1 MALTKRLLGSS
12 GLEITTVGFGSW
24 AIGGGGWSYGWGP
37 QDDAESI
44 ATMRHAIDSGIN
56 WIDTAAIYGLG
67 HSEEVVGRLLRE
79 IPQSQR
85 PFIFTKCG
93 MAFEEDRMAEPQ
105 RTLKPD
111 SIRGECEA
119 SLHRLG
125 VERIDLYQFH
135 WPDETGTPIEDSWAT
150 MVELIEEGKVRA
162 GGVSNFDVN
171 LLERCEKIRHVDSLQ
186 PPFSLINRSIAASEI
201 RWCASHQTG
210 VICYSP
216 MQSGLLTD
224 SFSRDRIANLAQ
236 DDWRRRSNYVQEPN
250 LSRNL
255 ALRDSLRPIA
265 QRHNTSVSSVAIAWT
280 LAWPGVTGAIVGAR
294 TPKQVDGWIGAASL
308 ELTDQDL
315 TEIAA
320 AIERTHHSVRYV
332 STYVH
337 LDYPGGDVPADKR
350 EAQFLRLRD
359 RIGERAARK
368 FQAKEFEGT
377 PRGIILRSIDFRN

>member
-1 MALTKRLLGSS
+1 MALTKRSLGSS
-12 GLEITTVGFGSW
+12 GLQITTVGFGSW

-37 QDDAESI
+37 QDDDESI
-44 ATMRHAIDSGIN
+44 ATMRHAIDLGIN

-67 HSEEVVGRLLRE
+67 HSEEVVGRLLRD

-85 PFIFTKCG
+85 PLVFTKCG
-93 MAFEEDRMAEPQ
+93 MTFEKDRMAEPQ
-105 RTLKPD
+105 RSLKPD
-111 SIRGECEA
+111 FIRRECEA
-119 SLHRLG
+119 SLRRLG

-135 WPDETGTPIEDSWAT
+135 WPDETGTPVEDSWAT
-150 MVELIEEGKVRA
+150 MVQLIEEGKVRA

-186 PPFSLINRSIAASEI
+186 PPFSLINRAVAASEI
-201 RWCASHQTG
+201 PWCASHQTG

-224 SFSRDRIANLAQ
+224 SFSRERIANLAQ
-236 DDWRRRSNYVQEPN
+236 DDWRRRSPYFQEPN

-265 QRHNTSVSSVAIAWT
+265 QRHNTSVSSAAIAWT

-308 ELTDQDL
+308 ELTDTDL

-320 AIERTHHSVRYV
+320 AIERTGAGTGPIRPS
-332 STYVH
+332 
-337 LDYPGGDVPADKR
+337 
-350 EAQFLRLRD
+350 
-359 RIGERAARK
+359 AAK
-368 FQAKEFEGT
+368 KAAG
-377 PRGIILRSIDFRN
+377 PRSA